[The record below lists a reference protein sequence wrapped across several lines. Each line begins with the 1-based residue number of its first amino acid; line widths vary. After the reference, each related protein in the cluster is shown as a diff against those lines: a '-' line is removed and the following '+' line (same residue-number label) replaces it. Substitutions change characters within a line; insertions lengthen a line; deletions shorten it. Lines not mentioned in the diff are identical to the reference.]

1 MSSDILETILKFKK
15 DLTKYENVIIFN
27 IIIFIG
33 WWQSNSNIKTNNENK
48 RHNRERHQ
56 SKKIIK

>member
-1 MSSDILETILKFKK
+1 MSSDILETIREYKK

-27 IIIFIG
+27 LIIFIG

-56 SKKIIK
+56 SKKIIN

>member
-15 DLTKYENVIIFN
+15 DLTKYENVINFN

-48 RHNRERHQ
+48 RYNRERHQ